1 MSEWAPRRFWQDAQ
15 TVPAE
20 GGHTVTLDDKPVRTP
35 AKARLIVPTQPLA
48 AAIAEEWMAQGER
61 IDPGTMPFTRMAN
74 SAIDKVA
81 PQRAEVADMLAAY
94 GDSDLLCYRAE
105 APDALVARQ
114 QEQWDPML
122 DWAADTLGARLQPR
136 AGVMHAPQPRP
147 ALDALAARVHAL
159 DAFTLA
165 AFHDLV
171 ALSGSLVLGFAAI
184 HRVRPVDEL
193 WTLSRLDESWQE
205 EQWGAD
211 EEAEEVAGI
220 KREAFLHA
228 ARFYRLATGFQP
240 EGRD

>member
-1 MSEWAPRRFWQDAQ
+1 MSEWTPRRFWQNAQ
-15 TVPAE
+15 SVPAE
-20 GGHTVTLDDKPVRTP
+20 GGHAVTLDDKPVRTP
-35 AKARLIVPTQPLA
+35 AKARLIVPTRPLA
-48 AAIAEEWMAQGER
+48 DAIATEWQAQGER

-122 DWAADTLGARLQPR
+122 DWAAAELGARLQPR
-136 AGVMHAPQPRP
+136 HGVMHAPQPRE
-147 ALDALAARVHAL
+147 ALQALAAQVHAL
-159 DAFTLA
+159 DPFALA

-171 ALSGSLVLGFAAI
+171 SLTGSLVLGFAAT
-184 HRVRPVDEL
+184 RQARDDETL
-193 WTLSRLDESWQE
+193 WALSRLDEAWQQ
-205 EQWGAD
+205 EQWGVD
-211 EEAEEVAGI
+211 EEAAEVAEI

-228 ARFYRLATGFQP
+228 ARFYRMATGEPADPQ
-240 EGRD
+240 G

>member
-35 AKARLIVPTQPLA
+35 AKAALIVPTQPLA
-48 AAIAEEWMAQGER
+48 EAIAVEWMAQGER
-61 IDPGTMPFTRMAN
+61 IDPGSMPFTRMAN
-74 SAIDKVA
+74 SAIDKVV

-94 GDSDLLCYRAE
+94 GDADLLCYRAE

-122 DWAADTLGARLQPR
+122 DWAADALGARLQAR
-136 AGVMHAPQPRP
+136 SGVMHVPQSP
-147 ALDALAARVHAL
+147 DALRTLSAQVHDF
-159 DAFTLA
+159 DAFALA

-171 ALSGSLVLGFAAI
+171 SLSGSLVLGFAAT
-184 HRVRPVDEL
+184 HGARDDETL
-193 WTLSRLDESWQE
+193 WALSRLDETWQQ

-211 EEAEEVAGI
+211 EEAEEVARI
-220 KREAFLHA
+220 KHDAFLHA
-228 ARFYRLATGFQP
+228 AHFYRLAAGDASDR
-240 EGRD
+240 GA